1 MQGLTMWTIEPVIDP
16 DQPDQI
22 LCYLVVDEYDMPR
35 GHYDT
40 IDDAGDAI
48 RALQGDSPEAGR
60 YSHPGT
66 TYYPD

>member
-1 MQGLTMWTIEPVIDP
+1 MMTIEPVIDP
-16 DQPDQI
+16 DNPSEI

-48 RALQGDSPEAGR
+48 RALSGDTNEAR
-60 YSHPGT
+60 RLPDTSA
-66 TYYPD
+66 TYYPS